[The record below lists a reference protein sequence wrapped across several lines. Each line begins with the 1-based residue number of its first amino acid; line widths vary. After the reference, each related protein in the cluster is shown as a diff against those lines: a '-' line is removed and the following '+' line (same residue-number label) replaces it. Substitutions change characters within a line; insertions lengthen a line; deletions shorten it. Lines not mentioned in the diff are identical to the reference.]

1 MLTVS
6 NYHYIREN
14 FTTPYPSIFG
24 LTPHLFKRQLFSLK
38 GLGTFINPKDL
49 LLNADEILKSQQNYI
64 LVTFDDGLKEQYN
77 NALPILEELNIPA
90 IFFINTINHSEKKVS
105 LVHKIHLLRSIISSE
120 DLLEKINQT
129 SVIVFSDEQ
138 KKTAHQTYRFDN
150 KKIAELKYLLNF
162 LMSIS
167 EQELV
172 INNLFEKHFE
182 EKEAI
187 ENLYMD
193 KTDLMSLAEKGYLGS
208 HTHSHYPIG
217 LLTSKAMEFELK
229 YSKQYL
235 EELTK
240 TKVEI
245 VSYPYGTAASIT
257 TKVIEI
263 AKKVGYKIGFS
274 TKAGI
279 NSINQEKLLL
289 NRFDCNDLIG
299 GKNYKL

>member
-24 LTPHLFKRQLFSLK
+24 LTPEMLKKQLLLLK
-38 GLGTFINPKDL
+38 ESGRFIHPKDL
-49 LLNADEILKSQQNYI
+49 LLNTDEILKSQQNYI
-64 LVTFDDGLKEQYN
+64 LVTFDDGLKEQYT
-77 NALPILEELNIPA
+77 NALPILDELTIPA
-90 IFFINTINHSEKKVS
+90 LFFINSINHLEKKVS

-120 DLLEKINQT
+120 EILKKINQKRL
-129 SVIVFSDEQ
+129 IVFSNEQ
-138 KKTAHQTYRFDN
+138 KRIAQETYRFDD
-150 KKIAELKYLLNF
+150 KKSAEFKYLLNF

-172 INNLFEKHFE
+172 INNLFEKHFK
-182 EKEAI
+182 EKEVI

-193 KTDLMSLAEKGYLGS
+193 KTDLIKLAEKGYLGS

-217 LLTSKAMEFELK
+217 LLNSKAIEFELK

-240 TKVEI
+240 IKVEL
-245 VSYPYGTAASIT
+245 VSYPYGTATSIT
-257 TKVIEI
+257 PKVIEI

-279 NSINQEKLLL
+279 NSINQKKLLL